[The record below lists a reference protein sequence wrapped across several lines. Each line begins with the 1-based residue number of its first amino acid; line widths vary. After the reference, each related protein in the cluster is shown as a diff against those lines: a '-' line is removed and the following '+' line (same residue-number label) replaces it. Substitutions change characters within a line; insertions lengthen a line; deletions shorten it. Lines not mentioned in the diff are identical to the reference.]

1 MQVPLEIVFEG
12 IDPSE
17 FVEAKIRGE
26 VDRLERFSDR
36 ITSCRV
42 VVDAPHRH
50 HKKGNLYLVRIHM
63 TLPGGREVT
72 INRNAHDKHAHEDA
86 HVAIRDAFR
95 AARRRLQDE
104 TRRAQ
109 GKVKVH
115 EVPPHGRVAKLF
127 AEESYGFIASSDGRD
142 IYFHANSV
150 ANGAFARL
158 SVGDEVRFEEE
169 AGDKGAQA
177 TVVKPVGKHHVVAP

>member
-104 TRRAQ
+104 TCRPMDP
-109 GKVKVH
+109 G
-115 EVPPHGRVAKLF
+115 
-127 AEESYGFIASSDGRD
+127 SSPG
-142 IYFHANSV
+142 
-150 ANGAFARL
+150 
-158 SVGDEVRFEEE
+158 
-169 AGDKGAQA
+169 
-177 TVVKPVGKHHVVAP
+177 